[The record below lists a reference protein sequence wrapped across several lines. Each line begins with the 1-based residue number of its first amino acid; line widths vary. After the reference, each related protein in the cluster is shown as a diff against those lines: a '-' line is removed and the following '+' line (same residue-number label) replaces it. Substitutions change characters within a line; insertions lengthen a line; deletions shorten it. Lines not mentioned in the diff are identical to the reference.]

1 MEADS
6 DIQQIVVSCSQLVT
20 NQQYIYLETVHKGFK
35 MRVKKGSC
43 LKVTG
48 LAALITLIVIN
59 IKDDG
64 RKEVDPAFIADIHG
78 FNDSNTNI
86 ER

>member
-1 MEADS
+1 
-6 DIQQIVVSCSQLVT
+6 
-20 NQQYIYLETVHKGFK
+20 

-64 RKEVDPAFIADIHG
+64 MKEEEPAYSENIHT
-78 FNDSNTNI
+78 FNDSNTFI
-86 ER
+86 KR

>member
-1 MEADS
+1 
-6 DIQQIVVSCSQLVT
+6 
-20 NQQYIYLETVHKGFK
+20 

-59 IKDDG
+59 IKD
-64 RKEVDPAFIADIHG
+64 ADIHG